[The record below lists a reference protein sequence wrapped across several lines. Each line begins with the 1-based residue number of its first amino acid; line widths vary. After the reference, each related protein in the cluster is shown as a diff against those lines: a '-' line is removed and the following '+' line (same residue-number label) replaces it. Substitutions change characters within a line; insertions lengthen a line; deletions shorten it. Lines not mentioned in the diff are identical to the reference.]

1 MTTPP
6 VNQYLPDYVV
16 SPGEMLAFELEIRQ
30 MTKHELAK
38 QTGLSFG
45 HIRDILR
52 ARAAITL
59 EIATELERV
68 IGMPMQ
74 FWINLQTQYDASL
87 GRKAIAKR

>member
-6 VNQYLPDYVV
+6 VNQYRPDYVV

-30 MTKHELAK
+30 MTKQELDK

-45 HIRDILR
+45 HTRDILG
-52 ARAAITL
+52 ARTAITL

-74 FWINLQTQYDASL
+74 FWINLQTQYDANLRPKAS
-87 GRKAIAKR
+87 GR